1 MQIRVASLLAAAA
14 ATAIGFSANA
24 QLINSGVV
32 IERTS
37 TPPGA
42 PNDFFPTNAFDNPAI
57 NNDGRILF
65 TGILDNSGA
74 GGATTANRRC
84 LFYGAPGSMQLLARD
99 GQTGAA
105 DTMGNPLNGPTLPNP
120 NNWVHNTTTNG
131 AGLVSNAVMTS
142 NGTIFVSSSLN
153 GTGATTTNNTAFWT
167 GAAGSLSVVAQRGHA
182 TLGLAPGTA
191 GASFNSNMNLSTSQQ
206 RVNRNGQVF
215 FQSSLTGG
223 DVSGT
228 TNNDGLFLLS
238 PTSRTLI
245 SRKGAQAPGFGD
257 PNIKFGTS
265 TAFGHALN
273 TFGDVGFVS
282 PLLTGSGGVSTAN
295 DSVVW
300 SNTSGTLLPVA
311 REGDATSIAGT
322 NYGTSF
328 SPIGQPM
335 DRMRNYYF
343 TNAITGA
350 GVTANVN
357 DQVIFQY
364 SGSTNSVSPLMRRG
378 DASFVPGATYSA
390 FNNSNTKSMTDGG
403 LLFCGGLNQD
413 GVLITADN
421 DSYIAIRKPDG
432 SIRPVVREGG
442 LAASFGSIGNLGGL
456 PADTIITGS
465 TDLAAGSSAIA
476 NALGQVVFQGS
487 IAGTGITTNVDDRCL
502 FAWDPNVGLILVA
515 RSGSQM
521 TPNTGVATSFSYY
534 GSANGDGT
542 SYALSDTGWLA
553 YKGSDS
559 FGNNVLFRTQIIP
572 APATALV
579 GLAGLVAVG
588 RRRRR

>member
-32 IERTS
+32 IERAS

-42 PNDFFPTNAFDNPAI
+42 PNDFFPTFAFDNAAI

-84 LFYGAPGSMQLLARD
+84 LFYGTPGNMQLLARD

-131 AGLVSNAVMTS
+131 AGLVSNAVMTP

-153 GTGATTTNNTAFWT
+153 GSGATTTNNTAFWT
-167 GAAGSLSVVAQRGHA
+167 GPAGGLSIVAQRGHA

-191 GASFNSNMNLSTSQQ
+191 GASFNSNMNLSTTQQ
-206 RVNRNGQVF
+206 RVNSNGQVL

-228 TNNDGLFLLS
+228 TNNDGIFLMS
-238 PTSRTLI
+238 PTSKTLI
-245 SRKGAQAPGFGD
+245 ARKGSQAPGFGD
-257 PNIKFGTS
+257 PNIKFGGTG
-265 TAFGHALN
+265 TQLALN
-273 TFGDVGFVS
+273 TSGSVGFVS
-282 PLLTGSGGVSTAN
+282 PLLNGSGGVTTSN
-295 DSVVW
+295 DSVMW
-300 SNTSGTLLPVA
+300 SNNSGTLRPVA
-311 REGDATSIAGT
+311 REGDATSFAGI
-322 NYGTSF
+322 NYGSSF
-328 SPIGQPM
+328 SFIGQPM
-335 DRMRNYYF
+335 DRQGNMFFIN
-343 TNAITGA
+343 TVTGA
-350 GVTANVN
+350 GVTSNVN
-357 DQVIFQY
+357 DQVIFKY
-364 SGSTNSVSPLMRRG
+364 DGSSNSLAPILRRG
-378 DASFVPGATYSA
+378 DASFVAGASYSA
-390 FNNSNTKSMTDGG
+390 FNNSNTKAMTDGS
-403 LLFCGGLNQD
+403 LLMCGGLNQD
-413 GVLITADN
+413 GTLITADN
-421 DSYIAIRKPDG
+421 DTYIAIRKPDG

-442 LAASFGSIGNLGGL
+442 LAAAFGSIGNLGGL
-456 PADTIITGS
+456 PADAVITGS
-465 TDLAAGSSAIA
+465 SDLASGSSAIT
-476 NALGQVVFQGS
+476 NALGQVVFQAS
-487 IAGTGITTNVDDRCL
+487 ISGTGVTANVDDRCL
-502 FAWDPNVGLILVA
+502 FAFDPNVGLILVA
-515 RSGSQM
+515 RTGSQM
-521 TPNTGVATSFSYY
+521 TPNTGVATQFSYY
-534 GSANGDGT
+534 GTVNGDGT

-553 YKGSDS
+553 YRGSDS
-559 FGNNVLFRTQIIP
+559 FGNNVIFRTQIIP

-579 GLAGLVAVG
+579 GLASLLAVG